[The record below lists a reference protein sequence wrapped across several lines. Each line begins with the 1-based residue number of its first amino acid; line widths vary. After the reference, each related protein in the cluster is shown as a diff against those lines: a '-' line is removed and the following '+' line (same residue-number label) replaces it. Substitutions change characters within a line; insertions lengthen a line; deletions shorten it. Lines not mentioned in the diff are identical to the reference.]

1 MTGEIVPESW
11 PAFAPELPSGV
22 IYNIRYGKNHVGG
35 SQKLFLLRG
44 ISNGM
49 EMQLTF
55 RNVDGKWLL
64 TRLVE

>member
-1 MTGEIVPESW
+1 MDIQSSRDLLGK
-11 PAFAPELPSGV
+11 FC
-22 IYNIRYGKNHVGG
+22 NIRLIFGRNTDLFDACILG